1 MSTST
6 IGKSA
11 IAKLE
16 CLPELFDH
24 IHLIDENKN
33 ANGNE
38 DQNKRISENIIERV
52 NECFDSM
59 ASHWQQGNYLQIL
72 ELADNLP
79 LYCLCDIRICVYC
92 LYSFWV
98 SEKNHAF
105 ARVIIILTNILKH
118 LQQPWLLTNDHKQLR
133 NSKILM
139 NSIGLFFRKSLANI
153 VSASDHYDYSRKDIE
168 HICQALDDFREVA
181 GSGKCNIGHENDG
194 SLRDLMKHF
203 SALKDDIEKNMAEVE
218 SIQIIDAFED
228 PQGEKP
234 KREKKS
240 ETGIKKEPSNA
251 TLIDPALFNPSYALQ
266 LLLRRMLVLQTL
278 IEKQEN
284 LKAAIVLADIQSELD
299 DFNPLI
305 YFPEYFANF
314 AGLRARHGGKLE
326 PYFSQHKSYQWQV
339 LSEYYRSDM
348 SAFVALE
355 EAEHT
360 SNESH
365 NFSEK
370 YSENYSESY
379 AEEVEYND

>member
-16 CLPELFDH
+16 CLPEAFDH
-24 IHLIDENKN
+24 IHVDDENEDTN
-33 ANGNE
+33 RNG
-38 DQNKRISENIIERV
+38 DQNKRISENIIEQV
-52 NECFDSM
+52 NECFNSM

-72 ELADNLP
+72 EQADNLP

-98 SEKNHAF
+98 SEKNHSF

-118 LQQPWLLTNDHKQLR
+118 VQQPWLLTNDHKQLK

-139 NSIGLFFRKSLANI
+139 NSIGLFLRKSLVNI
-153 VSASDHYDYSRKDIE
+153 TAASNHYDYSKEDIE
-168 HICQALDDFREVA
+168 HTCQALDDFKEVA
-181 GSGKCNIGHENDG
+181 GAGKCDVGQENDN
-194 SLRDLMKHF
+194 SLRELMKHF
-203 SALKDDIEKNMAEVE
+203 YAIKDDNDKNIIEVE
-218 SIQIIDAFED
+218 SVQVIDVL
-228 PQGEKP
+228 EKP
-234 KREKKS
+234 QREMKTETETEIEKKS
-240 ETGIKKEPSNA
+240 SNEA
-251 TLIDPALFNPSYALQ
+251 LIDPALTNPSYALQ

-299 DFNPLI
+299 NFNPLI

-339 LSEYYRSDM
+339 LNEYYRADM
-348 SAFVALE
+348 SAFVAMKE
-355 EAEHT
+355 TEHA
-360 SNESH
+360 SSGSH
-365 NFSEK
+365 GFSGS

-379 AEEVEYND
+379 AEEGEYND